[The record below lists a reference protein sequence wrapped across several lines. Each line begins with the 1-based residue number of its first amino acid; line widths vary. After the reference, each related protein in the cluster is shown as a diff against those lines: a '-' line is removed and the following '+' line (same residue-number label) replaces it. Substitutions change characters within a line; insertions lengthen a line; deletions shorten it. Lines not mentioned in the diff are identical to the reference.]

1 EIYPFDHERKKVL
14 TYCLLCSTEAT
25 ANEGTCNDSSWY
37 FCQLR
42 WISFLEFSDC
52 LLTSFSRLQDELLG
66 LTEVPNGDPIYKN
79 SSLDM
84 DVLYRTGET
93 QQVNTHLSW

>member
-1 EIYPFDHERKKVL
+1 MKELVTIQVGTF
-14 TYCLLCSTEAT
+14 
-25 ANEGTCNDSSWY
+25 ANYVGSHFWN
-37 FCQLR
+37 F
-42 WISFLEFSDC
+42 
-52 LLTSFSRLQDELLG
+52 QDELLG

-93 QQVNTHLSW
+93 QQ